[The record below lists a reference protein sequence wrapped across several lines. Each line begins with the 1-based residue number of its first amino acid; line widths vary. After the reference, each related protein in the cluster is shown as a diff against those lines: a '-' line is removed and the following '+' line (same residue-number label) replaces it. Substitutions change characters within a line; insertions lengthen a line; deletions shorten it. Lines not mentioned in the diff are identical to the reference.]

1 MSRYHLEWTE
11 RLSDYLADE
20 LGEAERAEV
29 EAHLAGCGSCRDVL
43 AELADVV
50 ARAGAL
56 PELEPPRDLWA
67 GISSAIGGPVRA
79 LARPGDRSVLE
90 LPAARTAA
98 RPAAR
103 GGGAPGGVAVRRA
116 RLAVAA
122 AGLVAVSVGA
132 TWWVADAR
140 AGAAGVDQVASPGAA
155 PVTGS
160 VRPAAEGMPPADL
173 ASELAA
179 LEEVLDVARGALDPN
194 TVRVLERNLGV
205 IERAIADSRL
215 ALEVDP
221 GNAFL
226 TEHLERIYRR
236 KLLYLRDV
244 VRVVQWEG

>member
-1 MSRYHLEWTE
+1 
-11 RLSDYLADE
+11 
-20 LGEAERAEV
+20 
-29 EAHLAGCGSCRDVL
+29 
-43 AELADVV
+43 
-50 ARAGAL
+50 
-56 PELEPPRDLWA
+56 
-67 GISSAIGGPVRA
+67 
-79 LARPGDRSVLE
+79 VLE
-90 LPAARTAA
+90 LPAARTARRA
-98 RPAAR
+98 DAR
-103 GGGAPGGVAVRRA
+103 GGGAPGLAAVRRA

-140 AGAAGVDQVASPGAA
+140 AGAAGVDQVASLGAA
-155 PVTGS
+155 PVAGP

-244 VRVVQWEG
+244 VQVVQWEG